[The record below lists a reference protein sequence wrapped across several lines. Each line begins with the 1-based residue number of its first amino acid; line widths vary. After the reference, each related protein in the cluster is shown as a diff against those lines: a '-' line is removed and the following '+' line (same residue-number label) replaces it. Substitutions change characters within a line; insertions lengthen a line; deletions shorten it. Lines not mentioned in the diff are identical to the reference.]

1 MYLYPAEGW
10 EIVLGGALVEAEFD
24 NGTIDTAVA
33 GLDVPLKGNKL
44 ASSPEYMFNMSVEK
58 KWLFGMGSETF
69 VRLDYMV
76 RGNSFGDVPNE
87 APPGGSFRSG
97 KATNLNLR
105 AGFRG
110 NSWGMQAFVTNVND
124 EYVSTYTWQD
134 GGFGDVHVVLRPR
147 TYGISFNYF
156 YN

>member
-1 MYLYPAEGW
+1 
-10 EIVLGGALVEAEFD
+10 
-24 NGTIDTAVA
+24 
-33 GLDVPLKGNKL
+33 
-44 ASSPEYMFNMSVEK
+44 MFNMSVEK
-58 KWLFGMGSETF
+58 KWLFSTANESY
-69 VRLDYMV
+69 VRLDYMS

-87 APPGGSFRSG
+87 PPPPGTFRSG

-110 NSWGMQAFVTNVND
+110 SSWGVQAFVTNVTD
-124 EYVSTYTWQD
+124 EYVSTFTWYD
-134 GGFGDVHVVLRPR
+134 GGFGDIHVVLRPR